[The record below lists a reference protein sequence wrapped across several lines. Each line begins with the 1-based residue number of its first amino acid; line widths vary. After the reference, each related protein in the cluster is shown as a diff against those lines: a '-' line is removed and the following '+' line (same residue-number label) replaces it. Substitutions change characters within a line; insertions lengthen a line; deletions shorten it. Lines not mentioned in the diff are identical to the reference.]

1 MGGQDQVLGEEDLT
15 RRCSQP
21 LCNPC
26 TFTKSDLAPI
36 IAAMNKLNGWLRA
49 WIGIAIVWL
58 VPVGCGQAL
67 PVPQASYGTRV
78 EYRLGLKIEF
88 PDLIIEYLGE
98 RRQRASPYP
107 RDFLYY
113 DFKIRAR
120 QGAEKTVSWT
130 SGTGDIGPIEFEID
144 GKHYRLELRL
154 SDKLGK
160 LKENELVI
168 WKAAG
173 ATP

>member
-1 MGGQDQVLGEEDLT
+1 
-15 RRCSQP
+15 
-21 LCNPC
+21 
-26 TFTKSDLAPI
+26 
-36 IAAMNKLNGWLRA
+36 MNKLNSCQRA

-78 EYRLGLKIEF
+78 EYRLGQKIEF
-88 PDLIIEYLGE
+88 PDFIIEYFGE

-107 RDFLYY
+107 RDLLYY

-130 SGTGDIGPIEFEID
+130 SGTGDIGPTEFEID

-154 SDKLGK
+154 SDRLGK

-168 WKAAG
+168 WKAAD